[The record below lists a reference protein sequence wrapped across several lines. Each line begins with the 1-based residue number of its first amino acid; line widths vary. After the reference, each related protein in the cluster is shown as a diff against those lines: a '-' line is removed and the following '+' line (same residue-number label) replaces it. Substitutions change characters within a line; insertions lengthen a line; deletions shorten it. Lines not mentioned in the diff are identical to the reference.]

1 VNAHTLAP
9 NAGGDLLAA
18 TRSHDTTR
26 VKVDALVG
34 GQAWEAST
42 PKMNTSMVNTQMT
55 EWME

>member
-34 GQAWEAST
+34 GQAWEASIQ
-42 PKMNTSMVNTQMT
+42 KMTMSTVTTQTT
-55 EWME
+55 EWMV